1 MTNFGDI
8 RGIVRPERRSGL
20 PALAYNR
27 AWNPL
32 IYKVD
37 NADGIGPASK
47 ATRILMRYESSGI
60 PAATLYEAREGYR
73 VAAFGFPLET
83 SAQMGE
89 VLRTVLQKFEGK

>member
-1 MTNFGDI
+1 
-8 RGIVRPERRSGL
+8 
-20 PALAYNR
+20 
-27 AWNPL
+27 
-32 IYKVD
+32 
-37 NADGIGPASK
+37 
-47 ATRILMRYESSGI
+47 MRYESSGI